1 MAMTNCTE
9 KVYLL
14 LDVGGTQIKGAVF
27 DEEGNR
33 KTDITSYPSKSRESA
48 DIPRPASTGRRGRFP

>member
-1 MAMTNCTE
+1 MTNCTE

-27 DEEGNR
+27 NEEGNR

-48 DIPRPASTGRRGRFP
+48 DGISGTF